1 MAYTLDHMVHLM
13 EKIHLH
19 DTKPEGITNMY
30 IPDFKVKANVILV
43 LDHLVPI
50 DELLFCLP
58 THV

>member
-1 MAYTLDHMVHLM
+1 MVHLM